1 MTNYTRQ
8 NVALVS
14 TDKSAFLAAKRRR
27 ERDRNIDTNIQTL
40 ENKINNLE
48 LCVQCLEDK
57 IRELQE
63 K

>member
-27 ERDRNIDTNIQTL
+27 ERDRTIDTTMETLINKVDYLETCVECL
-40 ENKINNLE
+40 EN
-48 LCVQCLEDK
+48 K